1 MMISFRKEKRRL
13 CYRIFMYLF
22 IFLIIPQKLVA
33 EEMIKKGDSLN
44 LNKCLDIAL
53 KKHPQIIAAMNSLDV
68 FKSKVGQSK
77 ADYYPQIKWNSDLSR
92 NALPGNAPVSNEY
105 SSSVSLNQNIFDFN
119 RRGTQVD
126 IQNLNLDSSRAD
138 LNDVMSKITLGVKQ
152 AYYELLRSQRTRDI
166 TAETVKQFEKHLET
180 AKGFFK
186 VGVKPKF
193 DVTKAEVD
201 LSNARLNL
209 LKTENAVRI
218 ALITMN
224 NAMGMPDAPP
234 YDVEDDVAYQKSALD
249 LGESLRKAYIAR
261 PDLQSLLLKKEAA
274 QRALELAKKDYFP
287 VLSGKAGYGWSGDGL
302 PLQSGWNVGA
312 TLDLNLFTGY
322 STKYKMDEAMANLE
336 VLRANEK
343 ERRQTIRLEVEQSY
357 TNLQEVPKRISTAE
371 MTLRQAEE
379 NLDLAQGRY
388 NAGIGNPL
396 EVTDALV
403 AQSNAKTALFGE
415 LYDYKIA
422 EAKLEKAMGGN

>member
-1 MMISFRKEKRRL
+1 MMMIIPKEKRL
-13 CYRIFMYLF
+13 LYYRIFVYLF

-33 EEMIKKGDSLN
+33 EEVIKKGDSLN

-68 FKSKVGQSK
+68 YKSRVGQSK
-77 ADYYPQIKWNSDLSR
+77 SDYYPQIKWNSDLSR
-92 NALPGNAPVSNEY
+92 TSLPGKSPVSNEY

-126 IQNLNLDSSRAD
+126 IQRLYLDSSRAD
-138 LNDVMSKITLGVKQ
+138 LNDVMSNIKLGVKE
-152 AYYELLRSQRTRDI
+152 AYYELLRSQRKRDI
-166 TAETVKQFEKHLET
+166 TAETVKQFEKHLKT
-180 AKGFFK
+180 AKGFFD

-209 LKTENAVRI
+209 LKAENVVRI
-218 ALITMN
+218 ALVTMN

-234 YDVEDDVAYQKSALD
+234 YDVVDDVVYQKSSLD
-249 LGESLRKAYIAR
+249 LGECLGKAYIAR

-274 QRALELAKKDYFP
+274 QRALELAKKDYYP
-287 VLSGKAGYGWSGDGL
+287 VLSGKAGYGWSGDDF
-302 PLQSGWNVGA
+302 PLQSGWNIGA

-322 STKYKMDEAMANLE
+322 STKYKINEAMANLE

-357 TNLQEVPKRISTAE
+357 TNLQEVPKRILTAE
-371 MTLRQAEE
+371 ITLRQAEE
-379 NLDLAQGRY
+379 NLDLAEGRY
-388 NAGIGNPL
+388 NAGIGDPL

-422 EAKLEKAMGGN
+422 EAKLEKAMGDN